1 MGAAKQRVLV
11 TGASGFVGGAVVA
24 RLAADS
30 RRVPVAGC
38 RRSASVPEGVELAVT
53 PSLGPEADWSSA
65 LQGVEALVHAAAR
78 VHVMDEPEADPLEAF
93 RRVNV
98 AGTLRLA
105 RQAVEA
111 GVRRFVF
118 VSSVKVNGEET
129 STGQPFREAD
139 APAPEDPYG
148 VSKREAEDGLRAL
161 SAETGLEVVIIRPP
175 LVYGPGVGANFGSLL
190 RWVHKGVPLP
200 LGAVTQNRR
209 SLVALD
215 NLVDL
220 IVTCLDHPAAAG
232 ETFLVADGED
242 VSTAGLLRKVGDALE
257 RPARLVPVPVALLRV
272 GTAVLGRRE
281 MARRLLGSLQVDATK
296 ARTLL
301 GWTPPVSLDE
311 GLRRAVAPLHTT
323 DTGRGA

>member
-1 MGAAKQRVLV
+1 MGELLI
-11 TGASGFVGGAVVA
+11 TGPTGFVGSALVERCRSSGFALRGAVRREVA
-24 RLAADS
+24 AHAE
-30 RRVPVAGC
+30 VVFEPVLVG
-38 RRSASVPEGVELAVT
+38 GIDDVT
-53 PSLGPEADWSSA
+53 DWTSA
-65 LQGVEALVHAAAR
+65 LQGVDAVVHLAAR

-93 RRVNV
+93 RGVNV
-98 AGTLRLA
+98 EGTLRLA
-105 RQAVEA
+105 RQAAEA

-129 STGQPFREAD
+129 LTGQPFREAD
-139 APAPEDPYG
+139 APTPEDPYG

-161 SAETGLEVVIIRPP
+161 SAETGLEMVIIRPP

-220 IVTCLDHPAAAG
+220 IVMCLDHPAAAG

-257 RPARLVPVPVALLRV
+257 RPARLVPVPVWMLRA
-272 GTAVLGRRE
+272 GAAVLGKRE
-281 MARRLLGSLQVDATK
+281 MARRLLGSLEVDASK
-296 ARTLL
+296 AREVL
-301 GWTPPVSLDE
+301 GWVPPVSLDE
-311 GLRRAVAPLHTT
+311 GLRRAVGPL
-323 DTGRGA
+323 RR

>member
-1 MGAAKQRVLV
+1 VLV
-11 TGASGFVGGAVVA
+11 TGATGFVGGAVVQK
-24 RLAADS
+24 LAS
-30 RRVPVAGC
+30 EGRRAPVAGC
-38 RRSASVPEGVELAVT
+38 RRSVSVPEGVEQAVT
-53 PSLGPEADWSSA
+53 PPLGADADWSGG
-65 LQGVEALVHAAAR
+65 LQGVEAVVHLAAR
-78 VHVMDEPEADPLEAF
+78 VNVIDEPEADPLEAF

-98 AGTLRLA
+98 EGTLRLA
-105 RQAVEA
+105 RQAAEA

-129 STGQPFREAD
+129 PTGQLFREAD

-257 RPARLVPVPVALLRV
+257 RPARLVPVPVWMLRAAPAAL
-272 GTAVLGRRE
+272 GKRE
-281 MARRLLGSLQVDATK
+281 MARRLLGSLQVDASK
-296 ARTLL
+296 AREVL
-301 GWTPPVSLDE
+301 GWVPPVSLDE
-311 GLRRAVAPLHTT
+311 GLRRAVGPL
-323 DTGRGA
+323 RR

>member
-1 MGAAKQRVLV
+1 MDRVLV
-11 TGASGFVGGAVVA
+11 TGATGFVGGSVVA
-24 RLAADS
+24 QLAS
-30 RRVPVAGC
+30 EGRVPVAAC
-38 RRSASVPEGVELAVT
+38 RRSVAVPDGAELAVSPT
-53 PSLGPEADWSSA
+53 LGPEADWRGA
-65 LQGVEALVHAAAR
+65 LQGVEAVVHAAAR

-98 AGTLRLA
+98 EGTLRLA
-105 RQAVEA
+105 RQAAEA

-129 STGQPFREAD
+129 PTGQPFREAD

-190 RWVHKGVPLP
+190 RWVNKGVPLP

-257 RPARLVPVPVALLRV
+257 RPARLVPVSVWMLRAGATAL
-272 GTAVLGRRE
+272 GKRE
-281 MARRLLGSLQVDATK
+281 MARRLLGSLQVDASK
-296 ARTLL
+296 AREVL
-301 GWTPPVSLDE
+301 GWVPPVSLDE
-311 GLRRAVAPLHTT
+311 GLRRAVVSL
-323 DTGRGA
+323 RR

>member
-1 MGAAKQRVLV
+1 MERVLV
-11 TGASGFVGGAVVA
+11 TGATGFVGGAVVE
-24 RLAADS
+24 RLAS
-30 RRVPVAGC
+30 EGPCVPVAGC
-38 RRSASVPEGVELAVT
+38 RRRSVLVPEGVELAVT
-53 PSLGPEADWSSA
+53 PSLGPDADWIGA
-65 LQGVEALVHAAAR
+65 LQGVEVVVHAAAR

-98 AGTLRLA
+98 EGTLRLA
-105 RQAVEA
+105 RQAADA

-118 VSSVKVNGEET
+118 VSSVKVNGEDT
-129 STGQPFREAD
+129 SSRQPFRETD
-139 APAPEDPYG
+139 ASAPEDPYG

-190 RWVHKGVPLP
+190 RWVNKGVPLP

-257 RPARLVPVPVALLRV
+257 RPARLVPVPVWMLRAGAAAL
-272 GTAVLGRRE
+272 GKRE
-281 MARRLLGSLQVDATK
+281 MARRLLGSLQVDASK
-296 ARTLL
+296 AREVL

-311 GLRRAVAPLHTT
+311 GLRRAVGPL
-323 DTGRGA
+323 RR